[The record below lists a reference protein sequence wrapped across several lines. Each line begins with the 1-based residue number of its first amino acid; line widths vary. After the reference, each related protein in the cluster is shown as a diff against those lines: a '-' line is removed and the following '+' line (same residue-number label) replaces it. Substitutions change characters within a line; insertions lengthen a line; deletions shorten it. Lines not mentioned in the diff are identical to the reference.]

1 MIILQNIFW
10 FGRNNFQKKFNI
22 SENNIISVEL
32 AEVLM
37 YFGLHMNS
45 LDFSFGKVIRG
56 EDGCWEKGFKKLN
69 LWIQIKDGVLTIVG

>member
-1 MIILQNIFW
+1 
-10 FGRNNFQKKFNI
+10 
-22 SENNIISVEL
+22 
-32 AEVLM
+32 
-37 YFGLHMNS
+37 MNS